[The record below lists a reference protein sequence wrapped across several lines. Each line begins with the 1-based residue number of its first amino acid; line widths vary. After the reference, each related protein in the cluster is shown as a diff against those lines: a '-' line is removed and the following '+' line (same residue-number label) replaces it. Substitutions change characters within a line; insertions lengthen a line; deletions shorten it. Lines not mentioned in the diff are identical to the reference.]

1 MLRNLKIWSRFHIK
15 LKNSKKKNHN
25 NPASPLSF
33 VQTPH
38 HYLLQCW
45 HKKRIHTHFQ
55 KSHAPDL
62 TESNEWNLPEGTD
75 QSLTCT
81 INEIATSP
89 WLLCCASLIL
99 WYNSALYPYTC
110 IWNRERHVE
119 REETGGQDLFWP
131 RNNNRDPLALDSQL
145 RRQISRGTG
154 RRRRGRDRGRFVAG
168 GCTRTER
175 SSCPKLQRPSSAPS
189 PSPSLPSN

>member
-1 MLRNLKIWSRFHIK
+1 MLRNLKIRSRFHIK
-15 LKNSKKKNHN
+15 LKNSKKKKIIIIPLHLSIRPNT
-25 NPASPLSF
+25 ASLF
-33 VQTPH
+33 
-38 HYLLQCW
+38 LQCW

-62 TESNEWNLPEGTD
+62 TELNEWNLPEGTD

-131 RNNNRDPLALDSQL
+131 RNNNRDPLAFGSQL

-154 RRRRGRDRGRFVAG
+154 RRRRGSGRGRFVAR